1 VLESW
6 GRFVHRHR
14 WTVLVLSVLSSGA
27 SLWFMRHGG
36 RFDTAFVPTE
46 TESGRAL
53 MLMNRDLPQRP
64 LAFHLV
70 FGSPTLSVTDP
81 VFRAEVER
89 ALEPL
94 AGDPRVAAIRTA
106 WNTSPPERER
116 LSRDGHHTRVSVEL
130 KGHTAAVESMVFIGD
145 GAETYAAL
153 RPLVRSSVLTVTTA
167 GALALHYDFTEITR
181 RDVARAELVILPV
194 VPLLLLLVFGSVV
207 AAAVPF
213 GVGLLAVAGGMA
225 GTFLLSHRMP
235 VSLYAV
241 NVITMI
247 GLAVAID
254 YSLFIVSRHR
264 EEIRRRPGEAA
275 LGQTIATAGSAILF
289 SGLTVAVGLLGLY
302 SLGLGNLGSIGLCGT
317 LVVFFA
323 VLYGLTFL
331 PALLAVLGPRLDAWP
346 VPFLRARE
354 ARGGRGL
361 WVRLTTV
368 VMNHPWWVLMPVA
381 AGLVLLGSPFAR
393 IRLAAS
399 DVDMLPRS
407 AESREGEELVRRE
420 FPGEETTRILVIAD
434 FGEASPIAAP
444 RIADLYTVS
453 RWLAKQPGVQ
463 KVESFVDLDP
473 SFPLGQYQMLAVM
486 RATGPPA
493 IQRALAQTMGRHI
506 ALLVV
511 YTRAPASSD
520 EARNLVRHIRDA
532 HPAIEGRLLVSGHT
546 AFDID
551 FLALVRRHAPRAVA
565 LIVAATYVVLFLLLG
580 SILLPA
586 KAVLMNFL
594 SISASY
600 GALVWIFQ
608 EGHLA
613 RWLHFTPG
621 PIETSTP
628 LVMFCVIFGLSMD
641 YGVLLLSRI
650 REEYLRTGDNT
661 LAVGVGLERTGRLI
675 TAAAAIM
682 AAIFFGFAMADL
694 VVVKAVGI
702 GMGLAVVLDATIVR
716 ALLVPATMRLL
727 GKWNWWA
734 PAPMARW
741 HARLRRATGR

>member
-1 VLESW
+1 MLESW
-6 GRFVHRHR
+6 GRFVHRRR
-14 WTVLVLSVLSSGA
+14 WAVLILSVLSSGA
-27 SLWFMRHGG
+27 SLWLMYHGG

-70 FGSPTLSVTDP
+70 FGSERLPVTDP
-81 VFRAEVER
+81 AFRAEVER
-89 ALEPL
+89 ALAPL
-94 AGDPRVAAIRTA
+94 QKDPRVAAVRTG
-106 WNTSPPERER
+106 WNANPPEPDRF
-116 LSRDGHHTRVSVEL
+116 SRDGHHTRVSVEL
-130 KGHTAAVESMVFIGD
+130 KGHTAAVESMVFVAD

-153 RPLVRSSVLTVTTA
+153 RPLVRSDVLRVTST

-181 RDVARAELVILPV
+181 RDVVRAELVILPV
-194 VPLLLLLVFGSVV
+194 VPGLLLLVFGSVV

-225 GTFLLSHRMP
+225 GTFLLSKVIA

-264 EEIRRRPGEAA
+264 EEIRRRGGEEA
-275 LGQTIATAGSAILF
+275 LGRTMATAGSAILF

-331 PALLAVLGPRLDAWP
+331 PALLAVLGPRLDALRVP
-346 VPFLRARE
+346 VLRNN
-354 ARGGRGL
+354 GGGNGRGF

-368 VMNHPWWVLMPVA
+368 VMNHPWWVLIPVA
-381 AGLVLLGSPFAR
+381 SVLILLGSPFAR

-399 DVDMLPRS
+399 DVDMLPAS
-407 AESREGEELVRRE
+407 AESRQGEELVRRE
-420 FPGEETTRILVIAD
+420 FPGQETTRIIVILD
-434 FGEASPIAAP
+434 FGEASPLAAP
-444 RIADLYTVS
+444 RVADLYTMS

-463 KVESFVDLDP
+463 RVDSFVDLDP

-493 IQRALAQTMGRHI
+493 IQGALAQTMGRHI
-506 ALLVV
+506 ALLAVHTA
-511 YTRAPASSD
+511 YPASSD
-520 EARNLVRHIRDA
+520 EARNLVRHIRET
-532 HPAIEGRLLVSGHT
+532 HPAIQARVLVTGHA

-551 FLALVRRHAPRAVA
+551 FLALVRVHAPRAVA
-565 LIVAATYVVLFLLLG
+565 LIVVATYIVLFLLLG
-580 SILLPA
+580 SVLLPA

-608 EGHLA
+608 DGHLA
-613 RWLHFTPG
+613 HWLHFTPG
-621 PIETSTP
+621 PIETATP

-641 YGVLLLSRI
+641 YGVLLLARI
-650 REEYLRTGDNT
+650 REEYVRTGDNT

-682 AAIFFGFAMADL
+682 AAIFFAFAMADL

-727 GKWNWWA
+727 GRWNWWA
-734 PAPMARW
+734 PEVLARW
-741 HARLRRATGR
+741 HAKVRKR

>member
-1 VLESW
+1 MSVLESW

-14 WTVLVLSVLSSGA
+14 WAVLILSVLSSGA
-27 SLWFMRHGG
+27 SLWLVRHGG

-46 TESGRAL
+46 TESGHAL

-70 FGSPTLSVTDP
+70 FGGKTMPVTDP
-81 VFRAEVER
+81 AFRAEVER
-89 ALEPL
+89 ALAPL
-94 AGDPRVAAIRTA
+94 QSDPRVAAIRTP
-106 WNTSPPERER
+106 WNVRPAEPERF
-116 LSRDGHHTRVSVEL
+116 SRDGHHTRVSVEL
-130 KGHTAAVESMVFIGD
+130 KDHTAAVESMVFVAA

-153 RPLVRSSVLTVTTA
+153 RPLVRSDVLTVTAT
-167 GALALHYDFTEITR
+167 GALALHHDFTEITQ
-181 RDVARAELVILPV
+181 RDVVRAELVILPI
-194 VPLLLLLVFGSVV
+194 VPVLLLLVFGSVV

-225 GTFLLSHRMP
+225 GTFLLSRFTS

-264 EEIRRRPGEAA
+264 EEIQRRGGEDA
-275 LGQTIATAGSAILF
+275 LGRTMATAGSAILF

-302 SLGLGNLGSIGLCGT
+302 SLRIGNLGSIGLCGT

-331 PALLAVLGPRLDAWP
+331 PALLAVLGPHLDAWR
-346 VPFLRARE
+346 VPLPRLGAN
-354 ARGGRGL
+354 GGRGF

-368 VMNHPWWVLMPVA
+368 VMNHPWRVLLPVA
-381 AGLVLLGSPFAR
+381 AALLLLGSPFAR

-399 DVDMLPRS
+399 DVEMLPRT
-407 AESREGEELVRRE
+407 AESRRGEELIRRE
-420 FPGEETTRILVIAD
+420 FPGQETTRILVILD
-434 FGEASPIAAP
+434 FGAGSPLAAP
-444 RIADLYTVS
+444 KVAELYNLS

-463 KVESFVDLDP
+463 RVESFVDLDP

-493 IQRALAQTMGRHI
+493 IQGALAQTMGRHI

-511 YTRAPASSD
+511 HTAFPASSD
-520 EARNLVRHIRDA
+520 EARSIVQHIRA
-532 HPAIEGRLLVSGHT
+532 THPPGEARVLVTGHT
-546 AFDID
+546 AFDLD
-551 FLALVRRHAPRAVA
+551 FLALVRAHAPRAVA
-565 LIVAATYVVLFLLLG
+565 LIVAATYVVLFMLLG

-586 KAVLMNFL
+586 KAMVMNFL

-608 EGHLA
+608 DGHLA

-621 PIETSTP
+621 PIETATP

-650 REEYLRTGDNT
+650 REEYLRTNDNT

-694 VVVKAVGI
+694 VVIKAIGI

-727 GKWNWWA
+727 GRWNWWA
-734 PAPMARW
+734 PPVLARW
-741 HARLRRATGR
+741 HARVRRR

>member
-6 GRFVHRHR
+6 GRFVHRYR
-14 WTVLVLSVLSSGA
+14 WAVLILSVLSSGA
-27 SLWFMRHGG
+27 SLWLMRHGG

-46 TESGRAL
+46 TESGHAL

-70 FGSPTLSVTDP
+70 FGSKSLPVTDP
-81 VFRAEVER
+81 KFRAEVER
-89 ALEPL
+89 ALAPL
-94 AGDPRVAAIRTA
+94 QNDPRVAAIRTA
-106 WNTSPPERER
+106 WNVRPPEPER
-116 LSRDGHHTRVSVEL
+116 FSRDGHHTRVTVEL
-130 KGHTAAVESMVFIGD
+130 KGHTAAVESMVFVAQ

-153 RPLVRSSVLTVTTA
+153 RPLVRSNVLSVTAA
-167 GALALHYDFTEITR
+167 GALALHDDFTEITR
-181 RDVARAELVILPV
+181 RDVVRAELVILPV
-194 VPLLLLLVFGSVV
+194 VPVLLLLVFGSMV

-213 GVGLLAVAGGMA
+213 CVGLLAVAGGMA
-225 GTFLLSHRMP
+225 GTFLLSRVTS

-264 EEIRRRPGEAA
+264 EEIRRRRGEEA
-275 LGQTIATAGSAILF
+275 LGRTMATAGSAILF

-331 PALLAVLGPRLDAWP
+331 PALLAALGPLLDAWR
-346 VPFLRARE
+346 VPLPRLGATN
-354 ARGGRGL
+354 GGRGF

-368 VMNHPWWVLMPVA
+368 VMNHPWRVLLPVA
-381 AGLVLLGSPFAR
+381 AALLLLGSPFAR
-393 IRLAAS
+393 IRLASS
-399 DVDMLPRS
+399 DVGMLPPT
-407 AESREGEELVRRE
+407 AESRRGEELIRRE
-420 FPGEETTRILVIAD
+420 FPGQETTRILVVLD
-434 FGEASPIAAP
+434 FGEGSPLSAP
-444 RIADLYTVS
+444 HVAELYNMS

-463 KVESFVDLDP
+463 RVESFVDLDP

-493 IQRALAQTMGRHI
+493 IQGALAQTMGRHI

-511 YTRAPASSD
+511 HTALPASSD
-520 EARNLVRHIRDA
+520 EARNLVRHIRET
-532 HPAIEGRLLVSGHT
+532 HPSGEARVLITGHT
-546 AFDID
+546 AFDLD
-551 FLALVRRHAPRAVA
+551 FLALVRAHAPRAVA
-565 LIVAATYVVLFLLLG
+565 LIVAATYIVLFVLLG

-586 KAVLMNFL
+586 KAVVMNFL

-608 EGHLA
+608 DGHLA

-621 PIETSTP
+621 PIETATP

-650 REEYLRTGDNT
+650 REEYLRTNDNT

-694 VVVKAVGI
+694 VVIKAIGI
-702 GMGLAVVLDATIVR
+702 GMGIAVVLDATIVR

-727 GKWNWWA
+727 GRWNWWA
-734 PAPMARW
+734 PPTLARW
-741 HARLRRATGR
+741 HARVRRAGR

>member
-1 VLESW
+1 MLESW

-14 WTVLVLSVLSSGA
+14 WTVLILSVLSSGA
-27 SLWFMRHGG
+27 SLWLMRHGG

-70 FGSPTLSVTDP
+70 FGSERLAVSDP
-81 VFRAEVER
+81 AFRAEVER
-89 ALEPL
+89 ALAPL
-94 AGDPRVAAIRTA
+94 QKDPRVSAVRTV
-106 WNTSPPERER
+106 WNANPPEPDRI
-116 LSRDGHHTRVSVEL
+116 SRDGHHTRVSIEL
-130 KGHTAAVESMVFIGD
+130 KGHTAAVESMVFVAD

-153 RPLVRSSVLTVTTA
+153 RPLVRSDTLRVTAA
-167 GALALHYDFTEITR
+167 GALALHHDFTEITR
-181 RDVARAELVILPV
+181 HDVVRAELVILPV
-194 VPLLLLLVFGSVV
+194 VPVLLLLVFGSVV

-225 GTFLLSHRMP
+225 GTFLLSRVMA

-264 EEIRRRPGEAA
+264 EELRRRGGEEA
-275 LGQTIATAGSAILF
+275 LGQTTATAGSAILF

-331 PALLAVLGPRLDAWP
+331 PALLAVLGPRLDAWRVP
-346 VPFLRARE
+346 VLGRLGGG
-354 ARGGRGL
+354 GGRGF
-361 WVRLTTV
+361 WVRLSTV
-368 VMNHPWWVLMPVA
+368 VMNHPWWVLIPVA
-381 AGLVLLGSPFAR
+381 GVLILLGSPFAR

-399 DVDMLPRS
+399 DVDMLPAS
-407 AESREGEELVRRE
+407 AESRQGEELMRQY
-420 FPGEETTRILVIAD
+420 FPGHETTRIIVILD
-434 FGEASPIAAP
+434 FGDASPLAAP
-444 RIADLYTVS
+444 RVADLYNVS

-463 KVESFVDLDP
+463 RVESFVDLDP

-486 RATGPPA
+486 RASGPPA
-493 IQRALAQTMGRHI
+493 IQGALAQTMGRHI
-506 ALLVV
+506 ALLAVHTA
-511 YTRAPASSD
+511 YPSSSD
-520 EARNLVRHIRDA
+520 EARNLVRHIREA
-532 HPAIEGRLLVSGHT
+532 HPPVQGQVLVTGHA

-565 LIVAATYVVLFLLLG
+565 LIVGATYIVLFLLLG
-580 SILLPA
+580 SVLLPA

-621 PIETSTP
+621 PIETATP

-641 YGVLLLSRI
+641 YGVLLLARI

-661 LAVGVGLERTGRLI
+661 TAVAVGLEHTGRLI

-682 AAIFFGFAMADL
+682 AAIFFAFAMADL
-694 VVVKAVGI
+694 VVIKAVGI

-727 GKWNWWA
+727 GHWNWWA
-734 PAPMARW
+734 PETL
-741 HARLRRATGR
+741 ARLHAKVRQR